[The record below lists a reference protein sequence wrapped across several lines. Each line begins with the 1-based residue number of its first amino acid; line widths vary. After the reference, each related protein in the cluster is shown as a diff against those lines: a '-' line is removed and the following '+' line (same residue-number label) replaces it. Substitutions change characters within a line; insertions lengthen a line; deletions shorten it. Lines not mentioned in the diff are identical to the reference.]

1 MNVSE
6 LLRPFEHDAHKWRVM
21 NVTKKGD
28 KASCAFYIDAR
39 DVMDRLDAVVGAEN
53 WSDKYTTLA
62 IGENRWAIECT
73 ITIAGVS
80 KSDVGE
86 GDAPKDAY
94 SDALKRAAVKWGIG
108 RYLYGMDNGTWF
120 AVNEFKQFTPE
131 AEKQIED
138 LLRKNLARLGVKPA
152 QPLPLPTLPPNVAA
166 KPASNGAVKP
176 TANERAA
183 AHTTAFNGFM
193 AKGNELF
200 GSADWADARHWLI
213 KRWTVRST
221 PDNVRE
227 SANDLTQ
234 EELTAIRSDMDK
246 FNGKLVSMWEQYKT
260 ERRAELDA
268 ITVNG
273 TQEMAH

>member
-1 MNVSE
+1 MSTSE
-6 LLRPFEHDAHKWRVM
+6 LLRPFDYESHKWRVM

-73 ITIAGVS
+73 ITINGVS

-94 SDALKRAAVKWGIG
+94 SDALKRAAVKWGVG

-120 AVNEFKQFTPE
+120 EIDTYKQFTPA

-138 LLRKNLARLGVKPA
+138 LLRKNLARLGVKAPQA
-152 QPLPLPTLPPNVAA
+152 QRQQPPPPPSNGNGKIEDA
-166 KPASNGAVKP
+166 KLWQTWQTPGEAKAWAVECGACKNEFEASNSFAKLVKDDFGGRLH
-176 TANERAA
+176 AENVKDVYAA
-183 AHTTAFNGFM
+183 FYAH
-193 AKGNELF
+193 
-200 GSADWADARHWLI
+200 
-213 KRWTVRST
+213 
-221 PDNVRE
+221 
-227 SANDLTQ
+227 Q
-234 EELTAIRSDMDK
+234 MDK
-246 FNGKLVSMWEQYKT
+246 LSKQ
-260 ERRAELDA
+260 AQA

-273 TQEMAH
+273 AQEMAH

>member
-1 MNVSE
+1 MSTSE
-6 LLRPFEHDAHKWRVM
+6 LLRPFDYESHKWRVM

-73 ITIAGVS
+73 ITINGVS

-94 SDALKRAAVKWGIG
+94 SDALKRAAVKWGVG

-120 AVNEFKQFTPE
+120 EIDTYKQFTPA

-138 LLRKNLARLGVKPA
+138 LLRKNLARLGVKAPQDQRQ
-152 QPLPLPTLPPNVAA
+152 QPPP
-166 KPASNGAVKP
+166 SNGNGKANGNAKIP
-176 TANERAA
+176 TESN
-183 AHTTAFNGFM
+183 AHKAFHARGV
-193 AKGNELF
+193 ELF
-200 GSADWADARHWLI
+200 GSDWDTARGWLI
-213 KRWTVRST
+213 ERYTTRET
-221 PDNVRE
+221 PDNVRH
-227 SANDLTQ
+227 SSKDLTDV
-234 EELTAIRSDMDK
+234 ELNALRGTMDEYAK
-246 FNGKLVSMWEQYKT
+246 GLTKAWQA
-260 ERRAELDA
+260 RRAELDA
-268 ITVNG
+268 ITVNDA
-273 TQEMAH
+273 QEMAH

>member
-1 MNVSE
+1 MSTSE
-6 LLRPFEHDAHKWRVM
+6 LLRPFDYESHKWRVM

-73 ITIAGVS
+73 ITINGVS

-94 SDALKRAAVKWGIG
+94 SDALKRAAVKWGVG

-120 AVNEFKQFTPE
+120 EIDTYKQFTPA

-138 LLRKNLARLGVKPA
+138 LLRKNLARLGVKVAQVQRQSPPPA
-152 QPLPLPTLPPNVAA
+152 TNGTNGNGQNGDGKPQLWQTWQTTAQAKIWAKESGACANGFEANASFSKLVKEQFGGELNDQNINAVYKAFYEHQMDKLHAQAEAAA
-166 KPASNGAVKP
+166 KSAPEMVPA
-176 TANERAA
+176 
-183 AHTTAFNGFM
+183 
-193 AKGNELF
+193 
-200 GSADWADARHWLI
+200 
-213 KRWTVRST
+213 
-221 PDNVRE
+221 
-227 SANDLTQ
+227 
-234 EELTAIRSDMDK
+234 
-246 FNGKLVSMWEQYKT
+246 
-260 ERRAELDA
+260 
-268 ITVNG
+268 
-273 TQEMAH
+273 